1 MDRDSNKSLI
11 VGIFTFLMLVVSMVL
26 IIWQSDI
33 FRKVTGYELVGRFD
47 HIGGLID
54 GAAVRYRGYTIG
66 HVVYISPLPIHID
79 VKFFVDGQIEIPDDS
94 KVKIMFD
101 GLVGENYIQIEPGL
115 NVESFLQDGDIINGK
130 SGSDLAN
137 FIDLGSQNLV
147 QSEAILTHLRSFLM
161 DPILFSQIKRIISN
175 VHDISTEL
183 SSLSKGELASLL
195 RNANDSIDAIQPLID
210 SVVNEESL
218 FLIHDSIKKFHA
230 TTVSLAELE
239 SMTSTLSDPETIGKI
254 TTILGNL
261 EDVSSD
267 LQMLVGG
274 VGESSPLASFRNL
287 KLSTNTH
294 VSYAPTISRGYFDTM
309 VGIDNGRFGLIGGIG
324 NRFGDINFQHFQ
336 QSYRFSSLLRSRFG
350 IIHNSEG
357 VGVDFYPRS
366 NISLSANFYDF
377 NNRYFSL
384 SSAYN
389 LNDYLN
395 FELVYRKD
403 SLVDQGGIDL
413 GINLDI

>member
-1 MDRDSNKSLI
+1 MDRDSNKSLV

-33 FRKVTGYELVGRFD
+33 FRKVTGYELDGRFD

-147 QSEAILTHLRSFLM
+147 QSEAILTHLKSFLM

-183 SSLSKGELASLL
+183 SSLSKGELAS
-195 RNANDSIDAIQPLID
+195 
-210 SVVNEESL
+210 
-218 FLIHDSIKKFHA
+218 
-230 TTVSLAELE
+230 
-239 SMTSTLSDPETIGKI
+239 
-254 TTILGNL
+254 
-261 EDVSSD
+261 
-267 LQMLVGG
+267 
-274 VGESSPLASFRNL
+274 
-287 KLSTNTH
+287 
-294 VSYAPTISRGYFDTM
+294 Y
-309 VGIDNGRFGLIGGIG
+309 
-324 NRFGDINFQHFQ
+324 
-336 QSYRFSSLLRSRFG
+336 
-350 IIHNSEG
+350 
-357 VGVDFYPRS
+357 
-366 NISLSANFYDF
+366 
-377 NNRYFSL
+377 
-384 SSAYN
+384 
-389 LNDYLN
+389 
-395 FELVYRKD
+395 
-403 SLVDQGGIDL
+403 
-413 GINLDI
+413 